1 MMICCRY
8 STGWKCGLHPD
19 WTELTGCVDHY
30 MRTTEPGLVSEDR
43 RYFYIS
49 FLRDPVS
56 RYLSEWRHVARGA
69 TWDGAELKCGGVE
82 WGQRLERCWGE
93 AEDWAGV
100 ELREFIECPD
110 NLAPNRQTR
119 MLANLELVN
128 CYNTSAM
135 DPNKRDM
142 LMLNSAKA
150 NLVNLAF
157 FGLTEEQEMSQYI
170 FEETFNLR
178 FKLDF
183 NQLIRNETH
192 SGHSEKKVDDAVMEK
207 IRNLNQL
214 DIELYKFASDLLK
227 IRFEHLKASDDSFKE
242 HIDEVQ
248 KEQEFSWDDIED
260 EEYR

>member
-1 MMICCRY
+1 
-8 STGWKCGLHPD
+8 
-19 WTELTGCVDHY
+19 
-30 MRTTEPGLVSEDR
+30 MRATEPGLVSEDR

-69 TWDGAELKCGGVE
+69 TWDGAELKCGGLE

-100 ELREFIECPD
+100 KLQEFMECPN

-128 CYNTSAM
+128 CYNISAM
-135 DPNKRDM
+135 DPDKRDR

-157 FGLTEEQEMSQYI
+157 FGLTEQQEMSQYI

-178 FKLDF
+178 FKHDF
-183 NQLIRNETH
+183 DQLTRNETH
-192 SGHSEKKVDDAVMEK
+192 SGHSEKKVDDEVMER

-214 DIELYKFASDLLK
+214 DIKLYKFASDLLK
-227 IRFEHLKASDDSFKE
+227 MRYEHLKASDDSFKE
-242 HIDEVQ
+242 HYDEVQ
-248 KEQEFSWDDIED
+248 KEQKFSWDDIED